1 MKTITIVSSVSI
13 AEPVVYNRLNP
24 FFTQL
29 NANNFKVFFICP
41 KNEKNIEKIPKYVD
55 LIEVDIDSLKPKS
68 FIKRAIYEFKD
79 VRRLLKL
86 AKAIQSEKYI
96 LTMPSMFLSFL
107 APIYLKKENVF
118 LDVRDLTWEYLSNK
132 NFIQILSKKI
142 FSFWFKSS
150 VSFFKSISVTN
161 ESEFE
166 YIKKIYKKEIF
177 LVTNGIG
184 KTQYEKL
191 IKVKKSSNKD
201 FSTIVYIGN
210 VGLAQNLETL
220 IYVAKQLPKN
230 KFIIVGTGIDFER
243 IKKLVNELNLKNV
256 TLTGR
261 VDWEDVYN
269 YYNEADILYA
279 QLTPEYSIAMPSKL
293 YEYLSTGKYIIYGG
307 EKQAVDKLSEFSN
320 YKNIS
325 SNNEEELK
333 NSILEFDNKIIYK
346 EINLENRKI
355 IKDKYIR
362 EDAIDNFI
370 KYLNNI

>member
-132 NFIQILSKKI
+132 NFIQIISKKI
-142 FSFWFKSS
+142 FSFLFKSS
-150 VSFFKSISVTN
+150 VSFFKAISVTN